1 MTKLPWKFIIQNKIK
16 YIKLMHIWNKIQVV
30 TVFQSLIQSA
40 FYVFH
45 FEFLSSF
52 DQIFSKNTLFLQ
64 CHLQKFIK
72 IQKIVNF
79 DLLAK
84 LISFNP
90 GHKSSEFVC
99 IFWKITKTSF
109 ARHFFSPLHGV
120 LKAFICYFL
129 IFFFFIFN
137 QIISR

>member
-1 MTKLPWKFIIQNKIK
+1 M
-16 YIKLMHIWNKIQVV
+16 
-30 TVFQSLIQSA
+30 FQSLIQSA

-52 DQIFSKNTLFLQ
+52 DQIFLKNTLFLQ

-90 GHKSSEFVC
+90 GHKSSKPAKSALPKNRVQERAAV
-99 IFWKITKTSF
+99 KALLEGTVPKTPRKPKLLS
-109 ARHFFSPLHGV
+109 A
-120 LKAFICYFL
+120 
-129 IFFFFIFN
+129 
-137 QIISR
+137 